1 MSRASAAVLCMLL
14 ALMALPVQA
23 QTRAWLDR
31 TDISYGESV
40 ALTIET
46 DQPASAIDSS
56 PLRDAFD
63 IAGQTQHSSVEWV
76 NGRSSRKTLLV
87 LGLRPKAPG
96 VLTIPPLRVGATWTA
111 PLRLMVRPPQ
121 AQPAS
126 ASSDVFVE
134 TLVDDPRPFVQQS
147 VGVTVRLNY
156 AIPLL
161 SGQLDQD
168 PPARASMQQVGE
180 DQRSIRALGGRRYYV
195 IERHYLLIPESSG
208 ALQLPGA
215 RFNGLRGSA
224 GLDALFDD
232 NQHPVS
238 AASAPIRLQVRP
250 IPPDAPQPW
259 LPLRSLGLRYLRL
272 PTHARVGEAATVE
285 IALTAEGASETQL
298 PALQLPSVSGVRVFA
313 EPPQA
318 DTQLTDGHLR
328 ASVRRSFSLVPQQ
341 AGALTLPGPTVTWWD
356 ALAGVARTTQLPALT
371 LDVAP
376 GFGATGAA
384 TPGTATPVPSSRH
397 DRESTASAP
406 AEKPGTSIM
415 AWWYAGAL
423 ALLALVASATLLWRR
438 RIAAAA
444 KAGCAGASAHTES
457 LADALAG
464 GDLGRIA
471 SALARQAGA
480 ASGDLDH
487 VLDHLREPAQRDA
500 VARLQAACWGDG
512 DAQVALRV
520 LRAAFAGGA
529 FWRQPK
535 ARIDALLP
543 PLYPE

>member
-1 MSRASAAVLCMLL
+1 MNRACAAVVCMLL

-46 DQPASAIDSS
+46 DQPASSIDSS

-63 IAGQTQHSSVEWV
+63 IAGQTQQSSVEWV

-96 VLTIPPLRVGATWTA
+96 VLTIPALRVGSGQTA
-111 PLRLMVRPPQ
+111 PLRLVVRPPQ
-121 AQPAS
+121 VQPAS
-126 ASSDVFVE
+126 ARSDVFVE
-134 TLVDDPRPFVQQS
+134 TLIDDPKPYVQQS

-168 PPARASMQQVGE
+168 PPAHASMQQVGE
-180 DQRSIRALGGRRYYV
+180 DQRSTRELDGHHYYV

-208 ALQLPGA
+208 TLQLPGA
-215 RFNGLRGSA
+215 RFNGLRGSDS
-224 GLDALFDD
+224 LNALFDD
-232 NQHPVS
+232 DQHPVS
-238 AASAPIRLQVRP
+238 AASAPIQLQVRP
-250 IPPDAPQPW
+250 IPPGAPQPW
-259 LPLRSLGLRYLRL
+259 LPLRALDVRYLRV
-272 PTHARVGEAATVE
+272 PTRARVGEAATVE
-285 IALTAEGASETQL
+285 IEMTADGASDAQL

-341 AGALTLPGPTVTWWD
+341 AGALTIPGPTVTWWD
-356 ALAGVARTTQLPALT
+356 ALAGVARTARLPAIT

-376 GFGATGAA
+376 GFGEA
-384 TPGTATPVPSSRH
+384 TPAIAPRPPLRPEPVQPGAMQTSSRN
-397 DRESTASAP
+397 DFDW
-406 AEKPGTSIM
+406 
-415 AWWYAGAL
+415 AWLAGGVGGL
-423 ALLALVASATLLWRR
+423 VVVLLGGWWRR
-438 RIAAAA
+438 RRAA
-444 KAGCAGASAHTES
+444 KSAGKTDSAQSPRMES
-457 LADALAG
+457 LDAALASDDLARIARALTQQAG
-464 GDLGRIA
+464 VAEGDLYA
-471 SALARQAGA
+471 VHAR
-480 ASGDLDH
+480 LD
-487 VLDHLREPAQRDA
+487 DPQQRDA
-500 VARLQAACWGDG
+500 IGQLQAARWGSG
-512 DAQVALRV
+512 DAQLAVRS
-520 LRAAFAGGA
+520 LRAAFAGRVR
-529 FWRQPK
+529 WRHPK
-535 ARIDALLP
+535 ASAEALLP

>member
-1 MSRASAAVLCMLL
+1 MSRACAAVLCIVL

-63 IAGQTQHSSVEWV
+63 IAGQTQQTSVEWV
-76 NGRSSRKTLLV
+76 NGHGSRKTLLV

-96 VLTIPPLRVGATWTA
+96 VLTIPALRVGSGQTA
-111 PLRLMVRPPQ
+111 PLRLVVRPPQ
-121 AQPAS
+121 VQPAS
-126 ASSDVFVE
+126 ARSDVFVE
-134 TLVDDPRPFVQQS
+134 TLVDDPKPYVQQS

-168 PPARASMQQVGE
+168 PPAHASMQQVGE
-180 DQRSIRALGGRRYYV
+180 DQRSTRELDGHHYYV

-208 ALQLPGA
+208 TLQLPGA
-215 RFNGLRGSA
+215 RFNGLRDSGS
-224 GLDALFDD
+224 LNALFDD
-232 NQHPVS
+232 DQHPIS
-238 AASAPIRLQVRP
+238 AASAPIQLQVRP

-259 LPLRSLGLRYLRL
+259 LPLRALALRYLRV
-272 PTHARVGEAATVE
+272 PTHARAGEAASVE
-285 IALTAEGASETQL
+285 IEMVADGASDAQL

-318 DTQLTDGHLR
+318 DTQLVDGHLR

-341 AGALTLPGPTVTWWD
+341 TGSFTIPGPTVTWWD
-356 ALAGVARTTQLPALT
+356 ALAGVARTTRLPALS

-376 GFGATGAA
+376 GF
-384 TPGTATPVPSSRH
+384 
-397 DRESTASAP
+397 AP
-406 AEKPGTSIM
+406 ANPGVTPPASPSRPAPAAVTPAVDSGPAMHSKALWLILAIAVLLVSGVVIM
-415 AWWYAGAL
+415 R
-423 ALLALVASATLLWRR
+423 WRR
-438 RIAAAA
+438 HAKFSEMAASER
-444 KAGCAGASAHTES
+444 GEMRPSET
-457 LADALAG
+457 LDVALAG
-464 GDLGRIA
+464 GDLARIA
-471 SALARQAGA
+471 SALVQQAGVDD
-480 ASGDLDH
+480 GGLDA
-487 VLDHLREPAQRDA
+487 VQARLQDPAQREA
-500 VARLQAACWGDG
+500 VTLLRAALWGGGDLQAA
-512 DAQVALRV
+512 LRG

-529 FWRQPK
+529 SWRPTRQ
-535 ARIDALLP
+535 ASNALLP